1 MKNIKVYGNE
11 QCPDWSALK
20 KELSDKEIKF
30 EFINII
36 ESLENL
42 KKFLH
47 FRDNY
52 EDIFNDCKLNGKL
65 GIPLIVLEIDNKIK
79 LFTKNTKEDFLNQL

>member
-11 QCPDWSALK
+11 QCPDCSALK

-52 EDIFNDCKLNGKL
+52 EDIFNDCKLNVKL
-65 GIPLIVLEIDNKIK
+65 VIHLIVLEIDNKIK

>member
-11 QCPDWSALK
+11 QCPDCSALK

-42 KKFLH
+42 KNFYTFVITMKTYLM
-47 FRDNY
+47 
-52 EDIFNDCKLNGKL
+52 
-65 GIPLIVLEIDNKIK
+65 IVN
-79 LFTKNTKEDFLNQL
+79 

>member
-1 MKNIKVYGNE
+1 MKNIKIYGNE
-11 QCPDWSALK
+11 QCPDCSALK
-20 KELSDKEIKF
+20 KELLDKGIKF

-52 EDIFNDCKLNGKL
+52 EDIFKECKLNGKL
-65 GIPLIVLEIDNKIK
+65 GIPLIVVETDTEIK

>member
-1 MKNIKVYGNE
+1 MKNIKIYGNE
-11 QCPDWSALK
+11 QCPDCSALK
-20 KELSDKEIKF
+20 KELLDKEIKF

-36 ESLENL
+36 GSLENL

-52 EDIFNDCKLNGKL
+52 EDIFKECKLNGKL
-65 GIPLIVLEIDNKIK
+65 GIPLIVVETDTETK
-79 LFTKNTKEDFLNQL
+79 LFTKNTKEDFINQL

>member
-11 QCPDWSALK
+11 QCPDCSALK

-52 EDIFNDCKLNGKL
+52 EDIFNGKL